1 MSLIKNVQK
10 YSHCIL
16 GKYEIRP
23 PTENEKGMKMIAGID
38 ADQFYE
44 SSGSGGAVP
53 FKFLAELK
61 MAQHGDTLFDSYFN
75 ALKITSETIL
85 KRAEEWSRDNNIGPI
100 NAAAISRI
108 SALKNRLAIR
118 IRCFI
123 PRIYVDKIDTEILW
137 YIKGDEKGTVDFD
150 SVCKEVGVITV
161 VLLGSELMKPIKA
174 ASDAIRANIKEN

>member
-1 MSLIKNVQK
+1 MSLIQNVQK

-16 GKYEIRP
+16 GKYELRP
-23 PTENEKGMKMIAGID
+23 PNEDEMKMRMIAGID

-61 MAQHGDTLFDSYFN
+61 MAQNGDILFDSYFN
-75 ALKITSETIL
+75 ALRVTSKTIL
-85 KRAEEWSRDNNIGPI
+85 QRAEEWCRDNGIGPVDQ
-100 NAAAISRI
+100 AALSRVTAI
-108 SALKNRLAIR
+108 KNRLAIR

-137 YIKGDEKGTVDFD
+137 YIKGSEKGTTDFD
-150 SVCKEVGVITV
+150 KVCKECGVITV
-161 VLLGSELMKPIKA
+161 TLLGSELMKPVKT
-174 ASDAIRANIKEN
+174 ASDAIRANVKEN